1 MILQSPPP
9 APPTPNQVLQRELSQ
24 FASGPTAVW
33 KAQVAQRKELRNQ
46 LVALQDERR
55 SITNSLEDVPVNSA
69 NRLGLEKRM
78 SEIDQRISA
87 VDKQIAAADQAVAQ
101 AAAIPGA
108 VVEPPPYVPSGP
120 PEGVIAMGVVFIL
133 AVFLPLSI
141 AFARRIWRRGSAAVA
156 ALPGD
161 LMERLTRLDQA
172 VDSIAIEVERIGE
185 GQRFVTR
192 VLGEQGGARAIA
204 AAAAQPVPIAQREAP
219 PQPLRSNDTAF

>member
-1 MILQSPPP
+1 MMPQSPPQLP
-9 APPTPNQVLQRELSQ
+9 NVPSPPTVNASQLQ
-24 FASGPTAVW
+24 GTPTAVW
-33 KAQVAQRKELRNQ
+33 KAQVAQRKELRDQ
-46 LVALQDERR
+46 LETLQDERR
-55 SITNSLEDVPVNSA
+55 SITNSLEDVPLNSA

-87 VDKQIAAADQAVAQ
+87 VDKQLAAADAAVAQ

-108 VVEPPPYVPSGP
+108 VVEPPPYRPSGP
-120 PEGVIAMGVVFIL
+120 PDGVIALGVVFVL

-141 AFARRIWRRGSAAVA
+141 AMARRIWRRSAASVA

-161 LMERLTRLDQA
+161 LMERLSRLDQA

-204 AAAAQPVPIAQREAP
+204 AAAAQPVPIAQREAA
-219 PQPLRSNDTAF
+219 PQPLRNNETAF